1 MKKVLLILFLL
12 PLLSNCT
19 QYTAMVGPSLTMV
32 ESGNI
37 LKASS
42 SLSSS
47 FAMKNM
53 KQNFVPELKSEKI
66 CPTVHSSELNQI
78 FFESKQYSKSDYDCI
93 VSVSG
98 GKDSY
103 YQTHFVKEELKLNPL
118 LVTYNGNNF
127 SEEGWHNLI
136 RMKDVFKCDH
146 LIVNPSANPK

>member
-53 KQNFVPELKSEKI
+53 KQNLVFIVRHQQVCYQEWQ
-66 CPTVHSSELNQI
+66 QI
-78 FFESKQYSKSDYDCI
+78 KKQK
-93 VSVSG
+93 
-98 GKDSY
+98 
-103 YQTHFVKEELKLNPL
+103 N
-118 LVTYNGNNF
+118 
-127 SEEGWHNLI
+127 
-136 RMKDVFKCDH
+136 
-146 LIVNPSANPK
+146 